1 MATGQG
7 LPLVQF
13 QPNIPVELALKFS
26 EGRQINGKY
35 GKPSVMFTTAD
46 DRVMFLEPQVAEKI
60 QALGAVPGQPI
71 RIVKTEGP
79 GRKQD
84 WVVEKLGEQSDGT
97 FVLPK
102 NEGAA
107 SSSQKTAAP
116 SSRSPIQ
123 SATPTTSTL
132 NPNTQAAMLQRACG
146 PAAQDCRTVLMA
158 GLLREDTNMLVDVM
172 GSCIEYSKKYNGAVS
187 NDDVRALAITVY
199 IQHTK
204 GARA

>member
-26 EGRQINGKY
+26 EGKPINGRY
-35 GKPSVMFTTAD
+35 GKPSIMFTTTD
-46 DRVMFLEPQVAEKI
+46 DRVMFLEPEVAGRVH
-60 QALGAVPGQPI
+60 ALGAAPGQPI

-84 WVVEKLGEQSDGT
+84 WVVEKLGQQPNGT
-97 FVLPK
+97 FIIPRQ

-107 SSSQKTAAP
+107 SSSQKTTAP

-123 SATPTTSTL
+123 SVTPT
-132 NPNTQAAMLQRACG
+132 NMQAITLQRACG
-146 PAAQDCRTVLMA
+146 PAPQDCRTVLMS